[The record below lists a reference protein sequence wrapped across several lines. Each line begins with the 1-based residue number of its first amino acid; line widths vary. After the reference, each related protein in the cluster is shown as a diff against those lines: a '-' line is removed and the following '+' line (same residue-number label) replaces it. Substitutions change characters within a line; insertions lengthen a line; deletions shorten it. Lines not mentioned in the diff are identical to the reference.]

1 MNRQE
6 VVRAIMGENCPMDEA
21 DFAATYYD
29 VAALAVYCAAGGDP
43 VMLGDERHW
52 EQFARQ
58 EDRVALDIARSVV
71 PRGVLVWDPA
81 ERGD

>member
-1 MNRQE
+1 MKKEE
-6 VVRAIMGENCPMDEA
+6 VVRMIMGENCPMNEK
-21 DFAATYYD
+21 DFSATYYD

-52 EQFARQ
+52 EQFARP
-58 EDRVALDIARSVV
+58 EDRGALEIARAVV
-71 PRGVLVWDPA
+71 PQGVLVWDPA